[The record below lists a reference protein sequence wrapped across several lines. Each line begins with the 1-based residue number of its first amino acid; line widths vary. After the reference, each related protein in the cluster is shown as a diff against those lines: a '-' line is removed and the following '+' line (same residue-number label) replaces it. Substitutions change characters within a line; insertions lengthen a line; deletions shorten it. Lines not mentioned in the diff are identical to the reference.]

1 MWNIWE
7 LVIFGNL
14 EYLEIWNFGTLELGK
29 LVKNYNLHSPKKN
42 NFIALGGLEKINISN
57 SWSA

>member
-1 MWNIWE
+1 VEYLGTCNIWKFR
-7 LVIFGNL
+7 IFGN
-14 EYLEIWNFGTLELGK
+14 LELGK